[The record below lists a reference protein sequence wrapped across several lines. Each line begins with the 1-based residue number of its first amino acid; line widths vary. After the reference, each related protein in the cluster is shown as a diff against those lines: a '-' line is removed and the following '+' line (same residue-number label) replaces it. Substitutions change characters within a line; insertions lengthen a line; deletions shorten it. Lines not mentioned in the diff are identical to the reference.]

1 MVERLS
7 PLRPDERLQ
16 GLKRDI
22 LTRWEQLPSDHQ
34 ARVTLVL
41 LRKLF
46 DRQQQDL
53 FADALKTLGLA
64 VMPDHLRQAGLTDAE
79 IARLTDDDKEQVVQR
94 VVTHFV
100 HDAIWDELEF
110 AARKTLYDRD
120 QDRDTSP
127 NHG

>member
-1 MVERLS
+1 MVERPS
-7 PLRPDERLQ
+7 PPRPDERLQ

-22 LTRWEQLPSDHQ
+22 LTRWEQLPPDHQ
-34 ARVTLVL
+34 ARVALVL

-53 FADALKTLGLA
+53 FVDALKTLGSA
-64 VMPDHLRQAGLTDAE
+64 VTPDHLRQAGLTDAE
-79 IARLTDDDKEQVVQR
+79 IARLTDDDKEQVVQQ

-100 HDAIWDELEF
+100 QDLVWDELEF

-120 QDRDTSP
+120 QDRETSS